1 MEPVWTGHYSAKILK
16 AARDSNRRSLLLEA
30 TTRPTCSMSWAWS
43 YKRKCSAYIY
53 AMLVWSTVIG
63 WKILNG
69 QSERSKLADRQ
80 FTWKFFFIGLSPG
93 NRQTNNHWKWIIFK
107 IKKNIL
113 ENSFFVCCSLP
124 EVATQSWSIY
134 SPKLLLSLKL
144 GGVGNF
150 DVAVLEL
157 GAFEPFRTYG
167 VLTLRLRPEQQW
179 TWSYKQNLSIN
190 LCYAHFRALS
200 LVKILEQPIR
210 MLKNECSI
218 NLS

>member
-1 MEPVWTGHYSAKILK
+1 MEPVWTGHYSAKIFK

-43 YKRKCSAYIY
+43 YKRKCSAYNY

-93 NRQTNNHWKWIIFK
+93 IRQTNNHWKWIIFK

-113 ENSFFVCCSLP
+113 ENSFFCV
-124 EVATQSWSIY
+124 
-134 SPKLLLSLKL
+134 LLAS
-144 GGVGNF
+144 GSR
-150 DVAVLEL
+150 DSVLEHLQSKITVKLKARWGGKFWCCRL
-157 GAFEPFRTYG
+157 G
-167 VLTLRLRPEQQW
+167 
-179 TWSYKQNLSIN
+179 TWSL
-190 LCYAHFRALS
+190 RAISDVRSFDAPAPARTAMDL
-200 LVKILEQPIR
+200 IL
-210 MLKNECSI
+210 
-218 NLS
+218 